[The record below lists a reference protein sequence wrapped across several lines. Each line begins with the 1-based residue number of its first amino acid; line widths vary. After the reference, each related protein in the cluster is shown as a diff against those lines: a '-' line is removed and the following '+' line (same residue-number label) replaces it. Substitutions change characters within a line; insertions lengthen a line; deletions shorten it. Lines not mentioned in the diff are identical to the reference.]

1 MPSPFPGMD
10 PYLEGSLWMTVHTD
24 LAVAIAHQLNRRM
37 SPRYVALTARRYVVE
52 TPEPAEVIIGET
64 YPDVAVLTA
73 GAGRAHESGMAASAI
88 APPLRMTTLVR
99 RRVPHITVEI
109 RDVAKRHLV
118 TAIEVLSPTNKRGE
132 GFREYRDRR
141 EQILRA
147 SAHLIEIDL
156 LRKGRR
162 VPMRGKLPPIP
173 YFVFICRS
181 ENRPVTDVW
190 PIPLDQPLPEL
201 PVPLLPGDPDVML
214 DLQLA
219 LTGVYDDDRLG
230 SLIDY
235 SKAPEV
241 PLTPEESAWVVHHLH
256 AVGLRH

>member
-10 PYLEGSLWMTVHTD
+10 PYLEGSLWMTIHTD

-37 SPRYVALTARRYVVE
+37 SPRYVALTARRYVMD
-52 TPEPAEVIIGET
+52 TPEESEVIIGET
-64 YPDVAVLTA
+64 YPDVAVLTSRQVDGA
-73 GAGRAHESGMAASAI
+73 GAVAEAM

-99 RRVPHITVEI
+99 ARVPHITVEI

-141 EQILRA
+141 EKILR
-147 SAHLIEIDL
+147 STVHLMEIDL

-162 VPMRGKLPPIP
+162 VPMRGKLPSVP
-173 YFVFICRS
+173 YFVFIGRS
-181 ENRPVTDVW
+181 ERRPATDVW
-190 PIPLDQPLPEL
+190 PIALDQPLPEL
-201 PVPLLPGDPDVML
+201 PVPLLAGDPDVML
-214 DLQLA
+214 DLRLA
-219 LTGVYDDDRLG
+219 LAGVYDDDRLG

-235 SKAPEV
+235 TKPPDV
-241 PLTPEESAWVVHHLH
+241 PLTAEQAAWVDRHLR
-256 AVGLRH
+256 AAGLRA